1 MSNFN
6 NKFFKN
12 MLLIIFLTLISNSF
26 SCTAQGY
33 KQKVFDLV
41 PGVYRLDLNPYDEYL
56 TFYEKKDLINKFN
69 GNGENYFGV
78 LRLKNI
84 VKFENKTFEILFFTY
99 FVELENNENV
109 KFYVHEI
116 NETKSGPPFVTKV
129 HRNLKTVKSV
139 DINKNLEEFKK
150 IEIEKIV
157 KLMYQKEKK
166 EIKNIEIIGLSE
178 YVFYWRIVVIKAI
191 LNDGTIENM
200 VTIDRLKEE
209 IKDNNSNGKEKKF
222 KKRGL
227 RIDKC
232 LEPMI

>member
-12 MLLIIFLTLISNSF
+12 MLLIIFLSLISNSF

-69 GNGENYFGV
+69 GENYYGV

-99 FVELENNENV
+99 FVELEENENV
-109 KFYVHEI
+109 KFFVHEI
-116 NETKSGPPFVTKV
+116 NETKFGPPFVTKV
-129 HRNLKTVKSV
+129 HRNLSTVKSV
-139 DINKNLEEFKK
+139 DINSNLEDFKK
-150 IEIEKIV
+150 TEIQKIV
-157 KLMYQKEKK
+157 KLMYQKENK

-178 YVFYWRIVVIKAI
+178 YVFYWRIVVIKVI
-191 LNDGTIENM
+191 LNDGTIETM

-232 LEPMI
+232 LEPLI

>member
-1 MSNFN
+1 
-6 NKFFKN
+6 
-12 MLLIIFLTLISNSF
+12 MLLIIFLSLISNSF

-69 GNGENYFGV
+69 GENYYGV

-99 FVELENNENV
+99 FVELEENENV
-109 KFYVHEI
+109 KFFVHEI
-116 NETKSGPPFVTKV
+116 NETKFGPPFVTKV
-129 HRNLKTVKSV
+129 HRNLSTVKSV
-139 DINKNLEEFKK
+139 DINSNLEDFKK
-150 IEIEKIV
+150 TEIQKIV
-157 KLMYQKEKK
+157 KLMYQKENK

-178 YVFYWRIVVIKAI
+178 YVFYWRIVVIKVI
-191 LNDGTIENM
+191 LNDGNIETM

-232 LEPMI
+232 LEPLI

>member
-1 MSNFN
+1 MSNIN

-12 MLLIIFLTLISNSF
+12 MLLIIFLSLISNSF

-69 GNGENYFGV
+69 GENYYGV

-99 FVELENNENV
+99 FVELEENENV
-109 KFYVHEI
+109 KFFVHEI
-116 NETKSGPPFVTKV
+116 NETKFGPPFVTKV
-129 HRNLKTVKSV
+129 HRNLSTVKSV
-139 DINKNLEEFKK
+139 DINSNLEDFKK
-150 IEIEKIV
+150 TEIQKIV
-157 KLMYQKEKK
+157 KLMYQKENK

-178 YVFYWRIVVIKAI
+178 YVFYWRIVVIKVI
-191 LNDGTIENM
+191 LNDGTIETM

-232 LEPMI
+232 LEPLI

>member
-12 MLLIIFLTLISNSF
+12 MLLIIFLSLISYSF

-69 GNGENYFGV
+69 GENYYGV

-99 FVELENNENV
+99 FVELEENENV
-109 KFYVHEI
+109 KFFVHEI
-116 NETKSGPPFVTKV
+116 NETKFGPPFVTKV
-129 HRNLKTVKSV
+129 HRNLSTVKSV
-139 DINKNLEEFKK
+139 DINSNLEDFKK
-150 IEIEKIV
+150 TEIQKIV
-157 KLMYQKEKK
+157 KLMYQKENK

-178 YVFYWRIVVIKAI
+178 YVFYWRIVVIKVI
-191 LNDGTIENM
+191 LNDGTIETM

-232 LEPMI
+232 LEPLI

>member
-6 NKFFKN
+6 NKFFN
-12 MLLIIFLTLISNSF
+12 MLLIIFLSLISNSF

-69 GNGENYFGV
+69 GENYFGV

-99 FVELENNENV
+99 FVELETNENV
-109 KFYVHEI
+109 KFFVHEI
-116 NETKSGPPFVTKV
+116 NETKFGPPFVTKV
-129 HRNLKTVKSV
+129 HRNLSTVKSV
-139 DINKNLEEFKK
+139 DINSNLEDFKK
-150 IEIEKIV
+150 IEIQKIV
-157 KLMYQKEKK
+157 KLMYQKENK

-178 YVFYWRIVVIKAI
+178 YVFYWRIVVIKVT
-191 LNDGTIENM
+191 LNDGTIETM

-209 IKDNNSNGKEKKF
+209 IKDNNSKEKKF

-232 LEPMI
+232 LEPLI

>member
-6 NKFFKN
+6 NKIFKN
-12 MLLIIFLTLISNSF
+12 MLLIIFLSLISNSF

-69 GNGENYFGV
+69 GENYYGV

-99 FVELENNENV
+99 FVELETNENV
-109 KFYVHEI
+109 KFFVHEI
-116 NETKSGPPFVTKV
+116 NETKFGPPFVTKV
-129 HRNLKTVKSV
+129 HRNLSTVKSV
-139 DINKNLEEFKK
+139 DINSNLEDFKK
-150 IEIEKIV
+150 TEIQKIV
-157 KLMYQKEKK
+157 KLMYQKENK

-178 YVFYWRIVVIKAI
+178 YVFYWRIVVIKVI
-191 LNDGTIENM
+191 VNDGTIETM

-232 LEPMI
+232 LEPLI

>member
-6 NKFFKN
+6 NKFFN
-12 MLLIIFLTLISNSF
+12 MLLIIFLSLISNSF

-69 GNGENYFGV
+69 GENYFGV

-99 FVELENNENV
+99 FVELEENENI
-109 KFYVHEI
+109 KFFVHEI
-116 NETKSGPPFVTKV
+116 NETKFGPPFVTKV
-129 HRNLKTVKSV
+129 HRNLSTVKSV
-139 DINKNLEEFKK
+139 DINSNLEDFKK
-150 IEIEKIV
+150 IEIQKIV
-157 KLMYQKEKK
+157 KLMYQKENK

-191 LNDGTIENM
+191 LNDGNIETM

-232 LEPMI
+232 LEPLI

>member
-1 MSNFN
+1 MSNIN

-12 MLLIIFLTLISNSF
+12 MLLIIFLSLISYSF

-69 GNGENYFGV
+69 GENYYGV

-99 FVELENNENV
+99 FVELETNENV
-109 KFYVHEI
+109 KFFVHEI
-116 NETKSGPPFVTKV
+116 NETKFGPPFVTKV
-129 HRNLKTVKSV
+129 HRNLSTVKSV
-139 DINKNLEEFKK
+139 DINSNLEDFKK
-150 IEIEKIV
+150 IEIQKIV
-157 KLMYQKEKK
+157 KLMYQKENK

-178 YVFYWRIVVIKAI
+178 YVFYWRIVVIKVT
-191 LNDGTIENM
+191 LNDGNIETM

-232 LEPMI
+232 LEPLI

>member
-1 MSNFN
+1 MSNIN

-12 MLLIIFLTLISNSF
+12 MLLIIFLSLISNSF

-69 GNGENYFGV
+69 GENYYGV

-99 FVELENNENV
+99 FVELEENENV
-109 KFYVHEI
+109 KFFVHEI
-116 NETKSGPPFVTKV
+116 NETKFGPPFVTKV
-129 HRNLKTVKSV
+129 HRNLSTVKSV
-139 DINKNLEEFKK
+139 DINSNLEDFKK
-150 IEIEKIV
+150 IEIQKIV
-157 KLMYQKEKK
+157 KLMYQKENK

-178 YVFYWRIVVIKAI
+178 YVFYWRIVVIKVI
-191 LNDGTIENM
+191 LNDGNIETM

-232 LEPMI
+232 LEPLI

>member
-1 MSNFN
+1 MSNIN

-12 MLLIIFLTLISNSF
+12 MLLIIFLSLISYSF

-69 GNGENYFGV
+69 GENYYGV

-99 FVELENNENV
+99 FVELEENENV
-109 KFYVHEI
+109 KFFVHEI
-116 NETKSGPPFVTKV
+116 NETKFGPPFVTKV
-129 HRNLKTVKSV
+129 HRNLSTVKSV
-139 DINKNLEEFKK
+139 DINSNLEDFKK
-150 IEIEKIV
+150 TEIQKIV
-157 KLMYQKEKK
+157 KLMYQKENK

-178 YVFYWRIVVIKAI
+178 YVFYWRIVVIKVT
-191 LNDGTIENM
+191 LNDGNIETM

-232 LEPMI
+232 LEPLI

>member
-6 NKFFKN
+6 NKIFKN
-12 MLLIIFLTLISNSF
+12 MLLIIFLSLISNSF

-69 GNGENYFGV
+69 GENYYGV

-99 FVELENNENV
+99 FVELEENENV
-109 KFYVHEI
+109 KFFVHEI
-116 NETKSGPPFVTKV
+116 NETKFGPPFVTKV
-129 HRNLKTVKSV
+129 HRNLSTVKSV
-139 DINKNLEEFKK
+139 DINSNLEDFKK
-150 IEIEKIV
+150 IEIQKIV
-157 KLMYQKEKK
+157 KLMYQKENK

-191 LNDGTIENM
+191 LKDGNIETM

-232 LEPMI
+232 LEPLI

>member
-6 NKFFKN
+6 NKIFKN
-12 MLLIIFLTLISNSF
+12 MLLIIILTLISNSF

-69 GNGENYFGV
+69 GENYYGV

-99 FVELENNENV
+99 FVELEENENV
-109 KFYVHEI
+109 KFFVHEI
-116 NETKSGPPFVTKV
+116 NETKFGPPFVTKV
-129 HRNLKTVKSV
+129 HRNLSTVKSV
-139 DINKNLEEFKK
+139 DINSNLEDFKK
-150 IEIEKIV
+150 TEIQKIV
-157 KLMYQKEKK
+157 KLMYQKENK

-178 YVFYWRIVVIKAI
+178 YVFYWRIVVIKVI
-191 LNDGTIENM
+191 LNDGTIETM

-209 IKDNNSNGKEKKF
+209 IKDSNSNGKEKKF

-232 LEPMI
+232 LEPLI

>member
-6 NKFFKN
+6 NKFFN
-12 MLLIIFLTLISNSF
+12 MLLIIFLSLISNSF

-69 GNGENYFGV
+69 GENYYGV

-99 FVELENNENV
+99 FVELEENENV
-109 KFYVHEI
+109 KFFVHEI
-116 NETKSGPPFVTKV
+116 NETKFGPPFVTKV
-129 HRNLKTVKSV
+129 HRNLSTVKSV
-139 DINKNLEEFKK
+139 DINSNLEDFKK
-150 IEIEKIV
+150 IEIQKIV
-157 KLMYQKEKK
+157 KLMYQKENK

-178 YVFYWRIVVIKAI
+178 YVFYWRIVVIKVI
-191 LNDGTIENM
+191 LNDGNIETM

-232 LEPMI
+232 LEPLI

>member
-1 MSNFN
+1 
-6 NKFFKN
+6 
-12 MLLIIFLTLISNSF
+12 MLLIIFLSLISNSF

-69 GNGENYFGV
+69 GENYFGV

-99 FVELENNENV
+99 FVELETNENV
-109 KFYVHEI
+109 KFFVHEI
-116 NETKSGPPFVTKV
+116 NETKFGPPFVTKV
-129 HRNLKTVKSV
+129 HRNLFTVKSV
-139 DINKNLEEFKK
+139 DINSNLEDFKK
-150 IEIEKIV
+150 IEIQKIV
-157 KLMYQKEKK
+157 KLMYQKENK

-178 YVFYWRIVVIKAI
+178 YVFYWRIVVIKVI
-191 LNDGTIENM
+191 LNDGTIETM

-232 LEPMI
+232 LEPLI

>member
-6 NKFFKN
+6 NKFFN
-12 MLLIIFLTLISNSF
+12 MLLIIFLSLISNSF

-69 GNGENYFGV
+69 GENYFGV

-99 FVELENNENV
+99 FVELETNENV
-109 KFYVHEI
+109 KFFVHEI
-116 NETKSGPPFVTKV
+116 NETKFGPPFVTKV
-129 HRNLKTVKSV
+129 HRNLSTVKSV
-139 DINKNLEEFKK
+139 DINSNLEDFKK
-150 IEIEKIV
+150 IEIQKIV
-157 KLMYQKEKK
+157 KLMYQKENK

-178 YVFYWRIVVIKAI
+178 YVFYWRIVVIKVT
-191 LNDGTIENM
+191 LNDGTIETM

-232 LEPMI
+232 LEPLI

>member
-12 MLLIIFLTLISNSF
+12 MLLIIFLSLISNSF

-69 GNGENYFGV
+69 GENYYGV

-99 FVELENNENV
+99 FVELEENENV
-109 KFYVHEI
+109 KFFVHEI
-116 NETKSGPPFVTKV
+116 NETKFGPPFVTKV
-129 HRNLKTVKSV
+129 HRNLSTVKSV
-139 DINKNLEEFKK
+139 DINSNLEDFKK
-150 IEIEKIV
+150 IEIQKIV
-157 KLMYQKEKK
+157 KLMYQKENK

-178 YVFYWRIVVIKAI
+178 YVFYWRIVVIKVI
-191 LNDGTIENM
+191 LNDGNIETM

-232 LEPMI
+232 LEPLI

>member
-6 NKFFKN
+6 NKIFKN
-12 MLLIIFLTLISNSF
+12 MLLIIFLSLISNSF

-69 GNGENYFGV
+69 GENYYGV

-99 FVELENNENV
+99 FVELEENENV
-109 KFYVHEI
+109 KFFVHEI
-116 NETKSGPPFVTKV
+116 NETKFGPPFVTKV
-129 HRNLKTVKSV
+129 HRNLSTVKSV
-139 DINKNLEEFKK
+139 DINSNLEDFKK
-150 IEIEKIV
+150 TEIQKIV
-157 KLMYQKEKK
+157 KLMYQKENK

-178 YVFYWRIVVIKAI
+178 YVFYWRIVVIKVI
-191 LNDGTIENM
+191 LNDGNIETM

-232 LEPMI
+232 LEPLI

>member
-6 NKFFKN
+6 NKIFKN
-12 MLLIIFLTLISNSF
+12 MLLIIFLSLISNSF

-69 GNGENYFGV
+69 GENYFGV

-99 FVELENNENV
+99 FVELEENENV
-109 KFYVHEI
+109 KFFVHEI
-116 NETKSGPPFVTKV
+116 NETKFGPPFVTKV
-129 HRNLKTVKSV
+129 HRNLSTVKSV
-139 DINKNLEEFKK
+139 DINSNLEDFKK
-150 IEIEKIV
+150 IEIQKIV
-157 KLMYQKEKK
+157 KLMYQKENK

-178 YVFYWRIVVIKAI
+178 YVFYWRIVVIKVT
-191 LNDGTIENM
+191 LNDGNIETM

-232 LEPMI
+232 LEPLI

>member
-1 MSNFN
+1 MSNIN

-12 MLLIIFLTLISNSF
+12 MLLIIFLSLISYSF

-69 GNGENYFGV
+69 GENYYGV

-99 FVELENNENV
+99 FVELEENENV
-109 KFYVHEI
+109 KFFVHEI
-116 NETKSGPPFVTKV
+116 NETKFGPPFVTKV
-129 HRNLKTVKSV
+129 HRNLSTVKSV
-139 DINKNLEEFKK
+139 DINSNLEDFKK
-150 IEIEKIV
+150 IEIQKIV
-157 KLMYQKEKK
+157 KLMYQKENK

-178 YVFYWRIVVIKAI
+178 YVFYWRIVVIKVI
-191 LNDGTIENM
+191 LNDGTIETM

-232 LEPMI
+232 LEPLI

>member
-1 MSNFN
+1 MSNLK

-12 MLLIIFLTLISNSF
+12 MLLIIILTLFSNSF
-26 SCTAQGY
+26 SCIAQGY
-33 KQKVFDLV
+33 KQKVFDLI

-56 TFYEKKDLINKFN
+56 TFYEKKDLINKF
-69 GNGENYFGV
+69 NGENYFGV

-99 FVELENNENV
+99 FVELETNENV
-109 KFYVHEI
+109 KFFVHEI
-116 NETKSGPPFVTKV
+116 NETKFGPPFVTKV
-129 HRNLKTVKSV
+129 HRNLSTVKSV
-139 DINKNLEEFKK
+139 DINSNLEDFKK
-150 IEIEKIV
+150 TEIQKIV
-157 KLMYQKEKK
+157 KLMYQKENK

-178 YVFYWRIVVIKAI
+178 YVFYWRIVVIKVI
-191 LNDGTIENM
+191 LNDVTIETM